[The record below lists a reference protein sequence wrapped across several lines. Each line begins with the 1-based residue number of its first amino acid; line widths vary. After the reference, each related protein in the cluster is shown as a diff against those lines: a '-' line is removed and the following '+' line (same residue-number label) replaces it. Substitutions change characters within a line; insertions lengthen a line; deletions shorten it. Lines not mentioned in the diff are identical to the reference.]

1 MIDNIPQSRDAEEAV
16 VQAILADPELAAVA
30 SNIVQPK
37 DFYWSSLGYVFDAVL
52 QVMSKGGAP
61 TPVAIHEALKKSG
74 TIDAVGGIDA
84 LSELYG
90 SHVCVTVEHLE
101 THCAIIADFA
111 SLRATVDV
119 CRRGI
124 VEATSVVSDKSP
136 REIIDSIESSI
147 LDVQVGSRRD
157 KTSARAA
164 DLVFGLLEKIENF
177 DPSGGG
183 LNGGVETGFR
193 AFDRMTGGLHP
204 GQLAIV
210 AGRPSMGK
218 TAFALNVAM
227 NVARG
232 REHGEV
238 AVFSLE
244 MDTDSLMERLLASE
258 SRVSSHQW
266 RRGAMTPEEVNRV
279 NIGASAISAS
289 TIWIDD
295 HPTQTVL
302 DIRSKCRRLKASPRG
317 LKLVLIDYLQL
328 LRPVSQD
335 RGKSR
340 EQEVAQMSLALK
352 GLARELAVPVICLS
366 QLSRSPEQRQD
377 KRPMLSDLRE
387 SGSIEQDADLV
398 AFLFRP
404 EYYFR
409 EDAALDGVAELILA
423 KQRNGPTGV
432 VPLYWQKGY
441 TRFDDAIE
449 QKQERFSY

>member
-1 MIDNIPQSRDAEEAV
+1 MIDHIPQSREAEEAV
-16 VQAILADPELAAVA
+16 VQAILVDPELASVA
-30 SNIVQPK
+30 SAIVQPQ
-37 DFYWSSLGYVFDAVL
+37 DFYWTSLGYVYDAVL
-52 QVMSKGGAP
+52 QVMARGGAP
-61 TPVAIHEALKKSG
+61 TPVAIHESLKKSG
-74 TIDAVGGIDA
+74 TIDAVGGVDA
-84 LSELYG
+84 LGALFG
-90 SHVCVTVEHLE
+90 APVDATVEHLE
-101 THCAIIADFA
+101 THCEIIADYA
-111 SLRATVDV
+111 SLRATVEV

-124 VEATSVVSDKSP
+124 VEATSPTSDKAP
-136 REIIDSIESSI
+136 REIIDAIESLI
-147 LDVQVGSRRD
+147 LDVQVGSRREQ
-157 KTSARAA
+157 TSARAA
-164 DLVFGLLEKIENF
+164 DLVFGLVARIESYE
-177 DPSGGG
+177 PSHGG
-183 LNGGVETGFR
+183 LNGLQTGFR
-193 AFDRMTGGLHP
+193 VLDRMTGGLHG

-232 REHGEV
+232 SEPGEV

-244 MDTDSLMERLLASE
+244 MDTDSLMERLLAAE
-258 SRVSSHQW
+258 SRVSAHQW
-266 RRGAMTPEEVNRV
+266 RKGAMTPEEVVRMNA
-279 NIGASAISAS
+279 GASSISAS

-328 LRPVSQD
+328 LRPVTHD
-335 RGKSR
+335 KGRSR

-352 GLARELAVPVICLS
+352 GLARELSVPVICLS

-409 EDAALDGVAELILA
+409 DDVALEGVAELILA

-432 VPLYWQKGY
+432 VPLYWQKAY
-441 TRFDDAIE
+441 TRFDDAVQE
-449 QKQERFSY
+449 KPERFSY